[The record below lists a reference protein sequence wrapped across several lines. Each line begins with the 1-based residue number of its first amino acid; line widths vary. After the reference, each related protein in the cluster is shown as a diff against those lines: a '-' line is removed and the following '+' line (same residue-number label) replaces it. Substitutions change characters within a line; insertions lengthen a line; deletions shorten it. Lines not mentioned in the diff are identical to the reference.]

1 MQAFDG
7 LRNDLKVTVIPAKA
21 GIQYRQDS
29 HVLRD
34 WIPAFAGMTVNWRWL
49 LIATLASPHAA
60 NAHSFGRSYNLPVP
74 LWLYAWGAAA
84 TLLLSFVLIAW
95 FFTTAHSSRV
105 ETSHA
110 LPAWCTRLARRLRP
124 LLHLTSVALLLLA
137 MATGLFGNGDAYRNF
152 NMTWFWIM
160 FVLGLAYFTVL
171 VGDVYAQAN
180 PWAVLASAI
189 GRVWPRYSQ
198 GCLRYPPSLAY
209 WPALALYAGF
219 IWIEL
224 FGRTNPHSLS
234 LWLTAYTAINLAGV
248 WLFGARDWFRCGEFF
263 AVFLHLL
270 GLMAPLHLAQDRL
283 CWRLPL
289 SGLHSTRA
297 EHWSLLL
304 FVLFML
310 SSTAFDGL
318 HATVPWFQ
326 VFWSE
331 PLASLRALAGTHPT
345 EAYLKLRSIH
355 LGFESLSLLLSP
367 VLYLAAY
374 LACLALAKALLR
386 SPVPMRELALRFAFS
401 LLPIAF
407 VYHFTHYFTLLF
419 TQGPAALALLSDPF
433 GIGWNLFGTARLGRP
448 LLPDMAWV
456 WHTQVGLILFG
467 HVASVALAH
476 TEALRLFGNR
486 REALISQLPML
497 VLMMAFTVAGLWI
510 LAQPLQGGA

>member
-1 MQAFDG
+1 MEVGARRLACG
-7 LRNDLKVTVIPAKA
+7 AALA
-21 GIQYRQDS
+21 
-29 HVLRD
+29 
-34 WIPAFAGMTVNWRWL
+34 AFALPTV
-49 LIATLASPHAA
+49 AQ
-60 NAHSFGRSYNLPVP
+60 AHSFGRSYNLPVP

-84 TLLLSFVLIAW
+84 ALLLSFALIAW
-95 FFTTAHSSRV
+95 FLTAPHSSRTASNR
-105 ETSHA
+105 E
-110 LPAWCTRLARRLRP
+110 LPARWTQLGKRLRP
-124 LLHLTSVALLLLA
+124 LIRLASVGLLLLA
-137 MATGLFGNGDAYRNF
+137 IATGLIGSGDAYRNF
-152 NMTWFWIM
+152 NMTWFWIV
-160 FVLGLAYFTVL
+160 FVLGLAYLTAL

-180 PWAVLASAI
+180 PWGVMASMAD
-189 GRVWPRYSQ
+189 RLWPRFTE
-198 GCLRYPPSLAY
+198 GRFRYPPSLAY

-224 FGRTNPHSLS
+224 FGRTTPHSLS
-234 LWLTAYTAINLAGV
+234 LWLMAYTAINLVGV
-248 WLFGARDWFRCGEFF
+248 WLFGARDWFRHGEFF
-263 AVFLHLL
+263 AVFLRLL
-270 GLMAPLHLAQDRL
+270 GLMSPLHVEHGRL
-283 CWRLPL
+283 CWRMPF
-289 SGLHSTRA
+289 SGLLAARA
-297 EHWSLLL
+297 EHWSLLIFL
-304 FVLFML
+304 LFML

-331 PLASLRALAGTHPT
+331 PLAGLRALAGTHPT

-367 VLYLAAY
+367 LVYLAAY

-386 SPVPMRELALRFAFS
+386 STVPLRELALRFAFS

-419 TQGPAALALLSDPF
+419 TQGPPAVALLSDPF
-433 GIGWNLFGTARLGRP
+433 GIGWNLIGTAGLGRP

-456 WHTQVGLILFG
+456 WHSQVGLILFG

-476 TEALRLFGNR
+476 IEALRLFGKR